1 MTELGRWRVLRPRR
15 LCPVSSVKTRIF
27 TPFLFF
33 SFLFLS
39 GYFCRVPFSSG
50 SLSFRRPM
58 HACCPRGPEASE
70 TTHPEQ
76 KKARVVRSGT
86 ARVSVWPSVMHVTGP
101 PSHMDS
107 DDPAQST
114 IDPALLAK
122 LPPELNNAIKTFT
135 FLSQMQDVF
144 STTDLEMIAKRV
156 CNYHHRLSKYF
167 DMKTRVCWINALV
180 SGLDSFPIQDHST
193 LYLSLMLVYAY
204 QIHLCPLDGSMLGTR
219 NIQAGLPSTVQP

>member
-86 ARVSVWPSVMHVTGP
+86 ARVSVWPSVTGP
-101 PSHMDS
+101 PSQMDS

-135 FLSQMQDVF
+135 FLSQMQDVY
-144 STTDLEMIAKRV
+144 STTDLEIIAKSV
-156 CNYHHRLSKYF
+156 CNYSTPNHS
-167 DMKTRVCWINALV
+167 DMKTIVCWINALV
-180 SGLDSFPIQDHST
+180 SGLDSFLIQHHSS
-193 LYLSLMLVYAY
+193 LYLSLTLVYAY
-204 QIHLCPLDGSMLGTR
+204 QIHLWP
-219 NIQAGLPSTVQP
+219 